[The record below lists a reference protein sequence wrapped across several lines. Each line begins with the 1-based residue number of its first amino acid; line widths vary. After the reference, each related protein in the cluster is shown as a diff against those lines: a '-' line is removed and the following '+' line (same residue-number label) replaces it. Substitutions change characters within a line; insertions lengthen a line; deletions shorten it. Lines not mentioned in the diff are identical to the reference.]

1 EGRLLTLNQVI
12 SYALAAPGPSEA
24 DASIPNGGATRGVL
38 SPRERDVAVLVAQ
51 GLTNRRIA
59 DQLVISKRTADGH
72 VASILSKLDLANRAE
87 LAAWAVA
94 HGLLA
99 DQLV

>member
-1 EGRLLTLNQVI
+1 MPPPVT
-12 SYALAAPGPSEA
+12 P
-24 DASIPNGGATRGVL
+24 
-38 SPRERDVAVLVAQ
+38 SPRERDVPVLVAQ

-72 VASILSKLDLANRAE
+72 VASILSKLGLANRAE